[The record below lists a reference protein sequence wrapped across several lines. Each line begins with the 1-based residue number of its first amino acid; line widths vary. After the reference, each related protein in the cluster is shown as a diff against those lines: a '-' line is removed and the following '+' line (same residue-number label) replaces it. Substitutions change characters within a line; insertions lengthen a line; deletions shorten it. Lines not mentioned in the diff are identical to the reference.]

1 MQTIQYVYEIF
12 RTNEAAGGTDVLNV
26 GLPMF
31 QADVAAG
38 ERKHCPVA
46 LDFAALK
53 RDYEAMT
60 SEERKADNLE
70 FLSAERQTLGR
81 IRSMGPGVSRPGR
94 HAGHRQRLKYMRGR
108 GHCPA
113 PSALGG
119 IP

>member
-53 RDYEAMT
+53 RDCEAMT
-60 SEERKADNLE
+60 SEERKADNQQARE
-70 FLSAERQTLGR
+70 FIGQHMAELAEAYPDRDAMLAIVNG
-81 IRSMGPGVSRPGR
+81 
-94 HAGHRQRLKYMRGR
+94 
-108 GHCPA
+108 
-113 PSALGG
+113 
-119 IP
+119 

>member
-53 RDYEAMT
+53 RDYESMT
-60 SEERKADNLE
+60 SEERKADNQQARE
-70 FLSAERQTLGR
+70 FIAHNLQ
-81 IRSMGPGVSRPGR
+81 
-94 HAGHRQRLKYMRGR
+94 
-108 GHCPA
+108 
-113 PSALGG
+113 ALAQAYPDRDAMLAIVNG
-119 IP
+119 

>member
-38 ERKHCPVA
+38 ARKHCPVA

-53 RDYEAMT
+53 RDYESMT
-60 SEERKADNLE
+60 SDERKADNKQARE
-70 FLSAERQTLGR
+70 FIGQHMAELAEASPDRDAMLAAVNG
-81 IRSMGPGVSRPGR
+81 
-94 HAGHRQRLKYMRGR
+94 
-108 GHCPA
+108 
-113 PSALGG
+113 
-119 IP
+119 